1 MEDYYTMIDEMGNWY
16 GIELNCKGRTI
27 KIWDSAKKFPGCSVQ
42 DIAKLYRIE
51 GKREKPYFDLY
62 RPVGY
67 EPTPEEIEYC
77 LQDSRIIAHA
87 MHLEM
92 SEGHRGMTLSS
103 DAFQGVIQ
111 SIGGKE
117 QYRKYMPLLTV
128 EEDKDCREPYKGGWV
143 YVNPIYQNQIL
154 RNITVYD
161 VNSLYPWVMH
171 DCPLP
176 IYKPHYRKP
185 LGNEL
190 YILSFDTMFKLESG
204 FPTIQLK
211 HSPDYR
217 EHEYLTYVDKPVR
230 LSMTNIDFE
239 LFKENYDIE
248 YMSEPKYISFQA
260 KTGLL
265 AKYIDEW
272 MKVKEESTITGDKAR
287 RYISKR
293 WMNSP
298 YGKTGMRGD
307 RVNKLPMCCED
318 GKIIYNIYQSESESI
333 YVPYATFVCAWARN
347 KTIRSAQAVS
357 EHFVYADTDSIHV
370 LGNDHGNIDIDPV
383 RLGAWKNEGTFEY
396 GKYIR
401 AKTYI
406 HGKTITENGK
416 ETIVPDGITCA
427 GMPDRIKNICTWDDF
442 KVGAEFN
449 GKIVQKQV
457 PGGCL
462 LVETTFRISESGI
475 NGH

>member
-27 KIWDSAKKFPGCSVQ
+27 KIWDSAKKFPGCSVE

-51 GKREKPYFDLY
+51 GKKEKPFFDLY
-62 RPVGY
+62 RPVDY
-67 EPTPEEIEYC
+67 VPTPEEIEYC

-87 MHLEM
+87 MYLEM
-92 SEGHRGMTLSS
+92 REGHRGMTLSS
-103 DAFQGVIQ
+103 DAFRGVIE
-111 SIGGKE
+111 SIGGKT
-117 QYRKYMPLLTV
+117 QYRKYMPQLTL
-128 EEDKDCREPYKGGWV
+128 EQDKELREPYKGGWV
-143 YVNPIYQNQIL
+143 YCNPIYQNRL
-154 RNITVYD
+154 LKNITVYD

-176 IYKPHYRKP
+176 IGNPHYRKP
-185 LGNEL
+185 IGNEL
-190 YILSFDTMFKLESG
+190 YTMEFEAMFKLESG

-211 HSPDYR
+211 HNPLFK
-217 EHEYLTYVDKPVR
+217 ETEYLTKVDMPVK
-230 LSMTNIDFE
+230 LHMTNIDFA
-239 LFKENYDIE
+239 LFEENYDIE
-248 YMSEPKYISFQA
+248 YMSEPKYVSFQP
-260 KTGLL
+260 KIGLL
-265 AKYIDEW
+265 AKYIDSW
-272 MKVKEESTITGDKAR
+272 MKVKEEATVTGDKAR

-307 RVNKLPMCCED
+307 RINKLPIRNEN
-318 GKIIYNIYQSESESI
+318 GNISYNLYESESESI

-347 KTIRSAQAVS
+347 KTIRSAQAVQ

-370 LGNDHGNIDIDPV
+370 LEGDHGNIDIDPV

-396 GKYIR
+396 GKYLR

-406 HGKTITENGK
+406 HGKKVGNE
-416 ETIVPDGITCA
+416 IVATDITCA
-427 GMPDRIKNICTWDDF
+427 GMPDRIKNNCKWNDF
-442 KVGAEFN
+442 KIGSEFS

-462 LVETTFRISESGI
+462 LVETTFKIKEDGI
-475 NGH
+475 NG

>member
-16 GIELNCKGRTI
+16 GIELNCYGRTI
-27 KIWDSAKKFPGCSVQ
+27 QIWDSAKKFPGCSVQ
-42 DIAKLYRIE
+42 AISELYKIE
-51 GKREKPYFDLY
+51 GKKEKPYFDLY

-67 EPTPEEIEYC
+67 VPTPEEIEYC

-87 MHLEM
+87 MYLEGK
-92 SEGHRGMTLSS
+92 EGHNGMTLSS
-103 DAFQGVIQ
+103 DAFYNVIQ
-111 SIGGKE
+111 TIGGKDA
-117 QYRKYMPLLTV
+117 YRAYMPLLSS
-128 EEDKDCREPYKGGWV
+128 EDDEKARRAYKGGWV
-143 YVNPIYQNQIL
+143 YVNPIYQNKVL

-176 IYKPHYRKP
+176 VRKPMYRKP
-185 LGNEL
+185 IGKEL
-190 YILSFDTMFKLESG
+190 YIMEFESIFELESG

-211 HSPDYR
+211 HQPGYR
-217 EHEYLTYVDKPVR
+217 DTEYLTKVDMPVK
-230 LSMTNIDFE
+230 LCLTNIDFK
-239 LFKENYDIE
+239 LFEENYNIE
-248 YMSEPKYISFQA
+248 YMSEPEYISFHP

-265 AKYIDEW
+265 APYIDKW
-272 MKVKEESTITGDKAR
+272 MKVKEEATIEGDKAK

-307 RVNKLPMCCED
+307 RINKLPMCSEA
-318 GKIIYNIYQSESESI
+318 GNIAYNMYKSETDAI
-333 YVPYATFVCAWARN
+333 YVPYATFVCAWARD

-370 LGNDHGNIDIDPV
+370 LEGDHGNIDIDSV

-396 GKYIR
+396 GKYLR

-406 HGKTITENGK
+406 HGKSIDGRIT
-416 ETIVPDGITCA
+416 TTDITCA
-427 GMPDRIKNICTWDDF
+427 GMPDRIKQCCSWDEF
-442 KVGAEFN
+442 KIGAEFN

-462 LVETTFRISESGI
+462 LCETTFKIKESGI
-475 NGH
+475 NG

>member
-16 GIELNCKGRTI
+16 GIELDCHGRKI
-27 KIWDSAKKFPGCSVQ
+27 QIWDSAKKFPGCSVQ
-42 DIAKLYRIE
+42 DIANLYRIE
-51 GKREKPYFDLY
+51 GKKEKPFFDLY
-62 RPVGY
+62 RPVDY
-67 EPTPEEIEYC
+67 VPTPEEIEYC
-77 LQDSRIIAHA
+77 LQDSRIVAHA
-87 MHLEM
+87 MYLEAK
-92 SEGHRGMTLSS
+92 EGHKGMTLSS
-103 DAFQGVIQ
+103 DAFRGVVE
-111 SIGGKE
+111 SIGGQD
-117 QYRKYMPLLTV
+117 QYRKYMPLLTP
-128 EEDKDCREPYKGGWV
+128 EQDSDCRSAYKGGWV
-143 YVNPIYQNQIL
+143 YVNPLYQNKELQ
-154 RNITVYD
+154 NITVYD

-176 IYKPHYRKP
+176 IKNPMYRKP
-185 LGNEL
+185 IGSEL
-190 YILSFDTMFKLESG
+190 SIMKFKTIFKLESG

-211 HSPDYR
+211 HQPEYKDT
-217 EHEYLTYVDKPVR
+217 EYLTKVDMPVEV
-230 LSMTNIDFE
+230 SMTNIDFE
-239 LFKENYDIE
+239 LFEDNYDIE
-248 YMSEPKYISFQA
+248 YMSEPEYISFQS

-265 AKYIDEW
+265 AKYIDNW
-272 MKVKEESTITGDKAR
+272 MKVKEEASITGDKAR

-307 RVNKLPMCCED
+307 RINKLPMRCES
-318 GKIIYNIYQSESESI
+318 GNIAYNMYKSESDSI

-347 KTIRSAQAVS
+347 KTVRSAQAVS

-396 GKYIR
+396 GKYLR

-406 HGKTITENGK
+406 HGKTVDGK
-416 ETIVPDGITCA
+416 IVSDGITCA
-427 GMPDRIKNICTWDDF
+427 GMPDRVKKTCTWDEF
-442 KVGAEFN
+442 KIGAEFG

-462 LVETTFRISESGI
+462 LVETTFKIKESGI
-475 NGH
+475 NG